1 MDSLTFVDGGR
12 TFTCAVEKQH
22 LTSERWWW
30 FRVSTDDRQRYAPFR
45 AAKGDTA
52 AGVQERIVAFYDN
65 LLARRAEPRVYNR
78 GRPRSVPQPTQTTT

>member
-1 MDSLTFVDGGR
+1 MNSLVFVDSGR

-22 LTSERWWW
+22 LTSEQWWW

-45 AAKGDTA
+45 AVKGDTA
-52 AGVQERIVAFYDN
+52 AAVQQRIVAFYDH

-78 GRPRSVPQPTQTTT
+78 GRPKSPPVQAVQAD